1 MKNEKLQ
8 LAPQEIQRIQ
18 RDYYEQLYANKMV
31 SLEEIVPY
39 ILIKEQST
47 KSEPGR
53 NRKYE

>member
-53 NRKYE
+53 NRKY